1 MPKKVIW
8 TTKCDQAF
16 LELKEAL
23 TRAPILMTPDWTLPF
38 ILQTDASSTGLGYVL
53 SQVNSKGAPILITPD
68 WTLPFIL
75 HTDASSTGLGYV
87 LSQVNSKGEEHPIA
101 FASKKLLPSER
112 KYSAIEREA
121 LAIVKEI
128 NLFRTNLEG
137 TTFTIQIDHNLL
149 THLEI

>member
-53 SQVNSKGAPILITPD
+53 SQD
-68 WTLPFIL
+68 
-75 HTDASSTGLGYV
+75 
-87 LSQVNSKGEEHPIA
+87 NSKGEENPIA

-112 KYSAIEREA
+112 NYSAIEREA
-121 LAIVKEI
+121 LAIVKGM
-128 NLFRTNLEG
+128 NKAFSHVFRKHYNYHPNRSESPNPPWK
-137 TTFTIQIDHNLL
+137 FKR
-149 THLEI
+149 